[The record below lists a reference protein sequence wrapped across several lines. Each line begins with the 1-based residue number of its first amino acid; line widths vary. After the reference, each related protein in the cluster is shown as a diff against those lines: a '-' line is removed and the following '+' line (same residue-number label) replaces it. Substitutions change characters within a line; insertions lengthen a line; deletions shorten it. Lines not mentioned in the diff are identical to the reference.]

1 MIASTGDDRGSFQ
14 VLLVEDDQFKQELI
28 EDELR
33 KVQPMVRIDVARS
46 VQQAVQMIRSQAFH
60 LVVLDI
66 ALPSHAS
73 RPGGSQPISQPSGG
87 VEVLLELGY
96 EQRRD
101 KVVIV
106 TQYPEVEY
114 DGRFYSLDKVGRALG
129 PLIAANIVDAIY
141 FAPQDAEWRERLGRV
156 CR

>member
-1 MIASTGDDRGSFQ
+1 MTTSKGDVHGSFR

-33 KVQPMVRIDVARS
+33 KARPLARIDVARS
-46 VQQAVQMIRSQAFH
+46 VQQAVQMIRSQAFD
-60 LVVLDI
+60 LVILDI

-96 EQRRD
+96 ERRRD

-114 DGRFYSLDKVGRALG
+114 DGRFYPLSKVGRVLG
-129 PLIAANIVDAIY
+129 PLIEANIVDAVY
-141 FAPQDAEWRERLGRV
+141 FAPQDAQWRERLGRV